1 MRRPKVCRTTSSFA
15 ERAARQLPPAALSLA
30 LLALLALLAAPAHPG
45 STGTVQLHMPQG
57 SGAGTAIGDYISAD
71 NGPIDGPYRYFAE
84 VPPGTSRL
92 VIDLFDADI
101 GAGAGTEAAAGRDR
115 QRGGSFNTSAAYR
128 VFDPNGNE
136 QPPRHVTGSNTLP
149 AGSDNTWL
157 TWFDTASP
165 FFVSQSTATAG
176 ANVTSIAISTPA
188 NVITGDFLL
197 ALIANDGST
206 SSTAA
211 IPANW
216 VLVNEG
222 NCNGGACRL
231 EIYRRFVTAGEPAS
245 HTFNFDSGEQVV
257 AAILAYRGVDTADPV
272 PASAFGTGSTTTPT
286 SPSVTPGAAV
296 ANALVVRAY
305 AADGATTPTGS
316 PGEHAPRF
324 NLASS
329 GGGGSVTAGAA
340 DRSFASAGATGAA
353 TFTISASQETRGAT
367 LVLRPSAS
375 RPAPHAGH
383 WEIRVDQSN
392 AVTTG
397 DDINAFGLRAHD
409 GDSGASGTE
418 INVYYDSHAQIGI
431 NSEEGPDPNLRDY
444 DLYPWITSGC
454 FFSAATFDVD
464 QGNGGGLGPSGR
476 WGSLQMVRPDS
487 TVVDPPV
494 FPTPSVNHDAIV
506 TTLSANDAWLRNQF
520 SVWTSDNDALHYGIW
535 RVDATISPY
544 TPVGNSNYANLWFMN
559 WLVGGTGAPAANPT
573 ANAFWTYLPTDAGGA
588 PLKPYLEQMV
598 RWFSGPNPPLVGQTS
613 RFTVTVRLGNPTPH
627 AITFSSPSNLVTT
640 PLSGA
645 AQIAYVG
652 GSADVSVGSVTSQP
666 ANGASSGNIV
676 WNPGSVPGG
685 TLALLEFDVDV
696 TPTVGGQRILVV
708 ATPAAPGT
716 RAQYVDETGN
726 TTQARATKPLGPLCE
741 LAVTENV
748 ATRALVTGLSAFAD
762 RGGVTVEWTTATEDG
777 TAGFYLYRYD
787 AVEGDWVDVG
797 DLQPA
802 DPRTP
807 HGALYR
813 VVDPGA
819 DPHAELIYTLVEIE
833 RRGGASRGYGPFAVA
848 VAPRGERLAD
858 VEAEPRVAAG
868 RPVAELERLAAARRE
883 QERAAGV
890 EQARIIGPPS
900 VPPVKGGKS
909 AAIKVFVRE
918 SGLHRLGIDELA
930 ATWGVPTGSVR
941 GWIQSNQLRLEHRGL
956 PVATLAAGDG
966 TAIYFFGQP
975 SDTRVSLDNVY
986 WLRVGAG
993 TPMAG
998 AAVAAA
1004 QPGAVTTSL
1013 ARLEVEQDVYDVT
1026 ALSIPAGEDFWFWDF
1041 VIAGHPTFGT
1051 RSYPVQLAEA
1061 DAAGPDGELTV
1072 RLHGASDS
1080 GVAGE
1085 HQVEARFNG
1094 ASLGSTSF
1102 TGLTSHQATF
1112 PLPAALLGAGAGTI
1126 QLVGTAGPG
1135 APTSELF
1142 VDGFEIVYPRF
1153 HRTGDGQIELAPA
1166 PGGTVVGGF
1175 RSGDVE
1181 LFDLSQPRLP
1191 KRVSGATLGRGADG
1205 FELRFQGTAPRYLA
1219 ASWSAAKPPAGL
1231 RLDVPS
1237 DLAGSPG
1244 AEYVVIAPSALAAG
1258 AQELAELRRRF
1269 GLSAL
1274 VADLEDVYDEFG
1286 HGFADPA
1293 AIRAFLTWAHGHWSV
1308 PPRYAVLVGEGTYD
1322 YRDLLGIGGNLVPA
1336 PLLTTASGLYATDA
1350 SFGDVDGDG
1359 LPEIAVGRIPVL
1371 TPAELEGYLL
1381 KLTLHETGATDASW
1395 RRSALLV
1402 ADDAD
1407 QGTDFRFASERLA
1420 ERLPSAFDLTRLYL
1434 SETTPLA
1441 LKTGLVAALNSGAAF
1456 VHYYG
1461 HGGLDRLAD
1470 ESLLTIGDL
1479 AALDHRD
1486 RTPFFAAMT
1495 CAINR
1500 YEIPGYPSL
1509 GEEMVRRARGGA
1521 VAVWSPAGLSGGGE
1535 ATALA
1540 ELLASA
1546 AFRAPSARLGDV
1558 LLETQGHFAVQGGS
1572 AEMLRL
1578 YLLLGDP
1585 ALRLIPPQPEP
1596 VAPGP
1601 PSGGE

>member
-1 MRRPKVCRTTSSFA
+1 MLYQAFDPSGNLVGSITGNAAGPGDNAWLQLFDSSAPYLVGRTTATTSSSVTNF
-15 ERAARQLPPAALSLA
+15 
-30 LLALLALLAAPAHPG
+30 
-45 STGTVQLHMPQG
+45 T
-57 SGAGTAIGDYISAD
+57 IS
-71 NGPIDGPYRYFAE
+71 
-84 VPPGTSRL
+84 VPPGVAATDLLVAVISTDDNPTITPNQPGWTQRDQAACAGSACRL
-92 VIDLFDADI
+92 A
-101 GAGAGTEAAAGRDR
+101 
-115 QRGGSFNTSAAYR
+115 
-128 VFDPNGNE
+128 VFT
-136 QPPRHVTGSNTLP
+136 RP
-149 AGSDNTWL
+149 AGSPPGSFSFT
-157 TWFDTASP
+157 FGS
-165 FFVSQSTATAG
+165 SQQAAG
-176 ANVTSIAISTPA
+176 
-188 NVITGDFLL
+188 
-197 ALIANDGST
+197 
-206 SSTAA
+206 
-211 IPANW
+211 
-216 VLVNEG
+216 
-222 NCNGGACRL
+222 
-231 EIYRRFVTAGEPAS
+231 
-245 HTFNFDSGEQVV
+245 
-257 AAILAYRGVDTADPV
+257 AILAYRGVDTTDPN
-272 PASAFGTGSTTTPT
+272 AGSNAAIGNNAAPT
-286 SPSVTPGAAV
+286 APSVTPAV
-296 ANALVVRAY
+296 GNTMLLRIY
-305 AADGATTPTGS
+305 AADGNLLSTSPYPTD
-316 PGEHAPRF
+316 HAGLL
-324 NLASS
+324 NI
-329 GGGGSVTAGAA
+329 
-340 DRSFASAGATGAA
+340 ASAGTGSASLGVAQRQQVGVGATGTAA
-353 TFTISASQETRGAT
+353 FALSGTEQWRAFTIA
-367 LVLRPSAS
+367 LRPSGTPS
-375 RPAPHAGH
+375 SIPAGH
-383 WEIRVDQSN
+383 WEIRVDSSD

-409 GDSGASGTE
+409 GDSSAGGTE
-418 INVYYDSHAQIGI
+418 INVYYDSHAQLGT
-431 NSEEGPDPNLRDY
+431 NTEEGTVVPRQREY
-444 DLYPWITSGC
+444 EVYPWITSGC
-454 FFSAATFDVD
+454 TFSGATFDID
-464 QGNGGGLGPSGR
+464 NGNGTGLGVGGS
-476 WGSLQMVRPDS
+476 WGLYSMVRPDS
-487 TVVDPPV
+487 TVVDPPT
-494 FPTPSVNHDAIV
+494 FPTPTV
-506 TTLSANDAWLRNQF
+506 THANVGSGSLSGNDAWARNPIPT
-520 SVWTSDNDALHYGIW
+520 WTTDSDALHYGIW
-535 RVDATISPY
+535 RTDFSISPY
-544 TPVGNSNYANLWFMN
+544 LPVGNSNYANLWFMN
-559 WLVGGTGAPAANPT
+559 FEVTTGDGAPAANPT

-696 TPTVGGQRILVV
+696 TPTVAGQRILVV

-858 VEAEPRVAAG
+858 VEAAPRVAAG

-966 TAIYFFGQP
+966 SAIYFFGQL

-1004 QPGAVTTSL
+1004 PPGAVTTSL

-1061 DAAGPDGELTV
+1061 DGAGPDGELTV

-1166 PGGTVVGGF
+1166 AGGTVVGGF

-1293 AIRAFLTWAHGHWSV
+1293 AIRAFLSWAHGHWSV

-1359 LPEIAVGRIPVL
+1359 LAEIAVGRIPVL
-1371 TPAELEGYLL
+1371 TAAELKGYLL

-1434 SETTPLA
+1434 SETTPQA

-1509 GEEMVRRARGGA
+1509 GEEMVRRAQGGA

-1558 LLETQGHFAVQGGS
+1558 LLETQGHFAAQGGS